1 MSRSQS
7 AKTETPVAV
16 GCDAAHSRPAQ
27 PPPKE
32 SAQTTTGPSDL
43 TGDPSAPPRMP
54 MTRHRT
60 AVRLCAV
67 PAALASAKGCGD
79 GESPTATPD
88 APRPTMLAL
97 SPAAAELTAFGATVR
112 LAAEVRD
119 QNGEVVAAATV
130 AWASKS
136 PAVATVDGSGLVT
149 AAGNGEATITA
160 SAGSASGSVVVT
172 VTQSVVSVV

>member
-1 MSRSQS
+1 
-7 AKTETPVAV
+7 
-16 GCDAAHSRPAQ
+16 
-27 PPPKE
+27 
-32 SAQTTTGPSDL
+32 
-43 TGDPSAPPRMP
+43 

-60 AVRLCAV
+60 AIRLCAV
-67 PAALASAKGCGD
+67 LAALASAKGWGD

-88 APRPTMLAL
+88 APRPTTLAV
-97 SPAAAELTAFGATVR
+97 SPATAELPAFGATAQ
-112 LAAEVRD
+112 LAAEVCD

-130 AWASKS
+130 AWASNS

-160 SAGSASGSVVVT
+160 SAGSASGSAVVT